1 MSTNRIATDRRR
13 HLAAEML
20 HGLGTHRS
28 DVQRLSVQCARS
40 HHLAFVYDT
49 DVGLVVSAAVGGHAH
64 GSKDF
69 VDTPHH
75 GAARPEYADLLEQ
88 DPLGTDDLPAW
99 CDCGP
104 HTLSRTSLLAQIRS
118 GQHTARVP

>member
-1 MSTNRIATDRRR
+1 MSTRRIATDRRR
-13 HLAAEML
+13 HLAVEAL
-20 HGLGTHRS
+20 RGLGAHRS
-28 DVQRLSVQCARS
+28 DSQRLSVQCARS

-49 DVGLVVSAAVGGHAH
+49 DVGLVVSASTGAHAH

-75 GAARPEYADLLEQ
+75 GAAHPEYADLLESA
-88 DPLGTDDLPAW
+88 PLGSDEIPAW

-104 HTLSRTSLLAQIRS
+104 HTLSRSALIGAVRAGTR
-118 GQHTARVP
+118 TTRVA